1 MIPAILTP
9 LLSQYPPPPVAQFMH
24 LTQSPTA
31 GSAGAAISGRMR
43 ERAEAR
49 QRSRLN
55 KAIEMM
61 ATAPLQQMR
70 FKRGQTLYAQGEEA
84 THFYIVKSGQLK
96 VTFTSTNGETA
107 ELGSLSQGDQFG
119 YDAVLGELHDTTVS
133 CLTDCEVFA
142 VPREQLQKAF
152 TQDSY
157 LQSVWQ
163 APAKRSLQLRRQRSQ
178 ELNADWLE
186 KLKAAGAGADAAAAA
201 AAADAAASGREGG
214 GARQNLRKYVSSSFN
229 PADMRLPKEEFDP
242 LLRRARAI
250 HLSSGELAF
259 EQGSQPAAVYLLR
272 EGECVVE
279 HTGKTT
285 GTAVIGRLSSGDHFG
300 EGAVMEGRDRR
311 NCSVRCVSAA
321 GCALGVLGKGAFE
334 AILRAEPSLQSTFEQ
349 ALERRNRQRLR
360 SMVTLAAEQSDC
372 TTREVKKGEVVFSQ
386 GEPAESFFLV
396 DRGAVQMS
404 YRTADG
410 RQLPSKTHRAG
421 DAFGASG
428 LLVGMSSATRR
439 DTAIALVD
447 TTLKVIPHARF
458 GTLMRQDSMLAEGLR
473 RACSTAPTG
482 GGGGGSGAGGG
493 GAGRAPLRGQPTT
506 TQRRSV
512 VGR

>member
-1 MIPAILTP
+1 
-9 LLSQYPPPPVAQFMH
+9 MH

-142 VPREQLQKAF
+142 VPRSSCKRRLRRIRTFSRSAGPRQAISPAAAPALAGAERRLARETEGGRRRRRRSSSSSCCRRGGKRQREEGAAEPRKIRQQLVQPRRHAF
-152 TQDSY
+152 T
-157 LQSVWQ
+157 
-163 APAKRSLQLRRQRSQ
+163 K
-178 ELNADWLE
+178 
-186 KLKAAGAGADAAAAA
+186 
-201 AAADAAASGREGG
+201 GRV
-214 GARQNLRKYVSSSFN
+214 R
-229 PADMRLPKEEFDP
+229 P

-482 GGGGGSGAGGG
+482 GGGGGSGAGEG

>member
-1 MIPAILTP
+1 M
-9 LLSQYPPPPVAQFMH
+9 
-24 LTQSPTA
+24 
-31 GSAGAAISGRMR
+31 
-43 ERAEAR
+43 
-49 QRSRLN
+49 
-55 KAIEMM
+55 
-61 ATAPLQQMR
+61 
-70 FKRGQTLYAQGEEA
+70 
-84 THFYIVKSGQLK
+84 
-96 VTFTSTNGETA
+96 
-107 ELGSLSQGDQFG
+107 
-119 YDAVLGELHDTTVS
+119 
-133 CLTDCEVFA
+133 
-142 VPREQLQKAF
+142 
-152 TQDSY
+152 
-157 LQSVWQ
+157 
-163 APAKRSLQLRRQRSQ
+163 
-178 ELNADWLE
+178 
-186 KLKAAGAGADAAAAA
+186 
-201 AAADAAASGREGG
+201 
-214 GARQNLRKYVSSSFN
+214 
-229 PADMRLPKEEFDP
+229 
-242 LLRRARAI
+242 
-250 HLSSGELAF
+250 
-259 EQGSQPAAVYLLR
+259 YLLR

-482 GGGGGSGAGGG
+482 GGGGGSGAGEG
-493 GAGRAPLRGQPTT
+493 GAGRAPLRGQPPPSAARCWTIALAPDMMT
-506 TQRRSV
+506 DTPPQPGCRVAGARAAPPEASGCCPLVVFLCRRPAEESV
-512 VGR
+512 VSRGTALATARSTMCCSCAVHRVYMFVVRTRPPPSAVALVGAKECAAGSATLTRRLV